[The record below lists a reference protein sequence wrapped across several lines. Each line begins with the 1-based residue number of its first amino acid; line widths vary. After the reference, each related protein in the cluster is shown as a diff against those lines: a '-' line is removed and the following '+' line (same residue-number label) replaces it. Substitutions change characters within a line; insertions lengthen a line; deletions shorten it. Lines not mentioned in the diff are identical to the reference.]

1 LRIHA
6 SVRIVGFVQRSLAR
20 KLVALLILL
29 ALIAGGDR
37 FAMAMTMEQRDAP
50 MSDMQKP
57 DMSCKAC
64 GATMAGAPCDAACS
78 ALPAIAAAID
88 GVPDARGHE
97 RWPTRSE
104 SIASLSVKPNT
115 SPPRA

>member
-1 LRIHA
+1 M
-6 SVRIVGFVQRSLAR
+6 QRSLAR

-37 FAMAMTMEQRDAP
+37 FAVAMTMEQRDAP

-57 DMSCKAC
+57 DMGCKAC
-64 GATMAGAPCDAACS
+64 GATTAAAPCDAACV

-97 RWPTRSE
+97 RWLTRSE
-104 SIASLSVKPNT
+104 LIASLSVKPDT